1 MALGPHARP
10 GARGPE
16 QRITA
21 ADVHAVRF
29 GKPPFGR
36 RGYDEGEVDEFL
48 RLVSDALAQPP
59 GSTRITGDRVHEIAF
74 RKPKVG
80 SRGYDE
86 DEVDAF
92 LDLIEAELRWRES
105 AEGRQER
112 MAVEQPPPAPVRTV
126 RATAVAVIVDR
137 GRLLVVEMPDPVG
150 GRVVYRP
157 PGTDV
162 AFGERGQETV
172 VRALREDFGIPL
184 TDVRPLATLE
194 SIYRFG
200 GRDGHELVLVYSAAP
215 TGPGAAAQQRLVGRH
230 GDLSAVWVPIEAFR
244 RGEAALLPEG
254 LLALLG

>member
-1 MALGPHARP
+1 MASGPLGRP

-29 GKPPFGR
+29 SKPPFGR

-48 RLVSDALAQPP
+48 RLVAESLTQLP
-59 GSTRITGDRVHEIAF
+59 GLSRVDGDRVREISF

-92 LDLIEAELRWRES
+92 LDLVETELRWRES
-105 AEGRQER
+105 PEGRQER
-112 MAVEQPPPAPVRTV
+112 FAEISPSPSARAVR
-126 RATAVAVIVDR
+126 AVAVAVLLDR
-137 GRLLVVEMPDPVG
+137 GRLLVAEMPDPVT
-150 GRVVYRP
+150 GRTVYRP
-157 PGTDV
+157 PGGEV

-172 VRALREDFGIPL
+172 VRAFREDYGIPL
-184 TDVRPLATLE
+184 TEVRPLATLE
-194 SIYRFG
+194 SIYRFA

-215 TGPGAAAQQRLVGRH
+215 TGPGLAGQQRLVGRH
-230 GDLSAVWVPIEAFR
+230 GDVSAIWVPVDLFR
-244 RGEAALLPEG
+244 RGEAALLPDG
-254 LLALLG
+254 LLALLD